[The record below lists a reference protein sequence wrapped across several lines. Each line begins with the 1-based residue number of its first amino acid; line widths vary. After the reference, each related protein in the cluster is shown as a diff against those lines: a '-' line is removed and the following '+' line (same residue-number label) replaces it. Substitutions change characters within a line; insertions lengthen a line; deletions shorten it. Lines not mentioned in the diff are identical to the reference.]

1 MENNN
6 YYPDQNNTQYSAPE
20 YEQPAQS
27 TQYADYS
34 QPQYGAYPQYGSVQ
48 APYAAPIKK
57 NTNLAPVLMGVAAFL
72 ACITFGIAG
81 VIQDIFF
88 RNVDIWTA
96 SASYA
101 STNLYSFFANLF
113 SLLIVGGLGFA
124 SYKSLKGALK
134 FMGCYF
140 LARTV
145 ANLFTN
151 IIFSIYYAVELAKG
165 EYYNYDSVN
174 TVSVISGVFSSI
186 IVIALSVVLLL
197 LLEKFTAKKEA
208 TQTAG
213 FNTPVD
219 MYGNPI
225 IKKDNFVMTAALVS
239 FLTVFITTVG
249 TAIVS
254 VISAGFA
261 SGYGDYTYYLTSSL
275 ISNISEIIF
284 NIITIAVLAGISYA
298 MTKSAE
304 KAAKAVG
311 CYMAGSCIASIIT
324 SLLLFIFY
332 LAFASV
338 ISFSFIGVA
347 QLVINVVSIPITAAV
362 AFVVAKASEDKKQL
376 PVYNP
381 VY

>member
-6 YYPDQNNTQYSAPE
+6 YCPDQNNTQYSAPE

-57 NTNLAPVLMGVAAFL
+57 NTNLAPVLMGVAVFF
-72 ACITFGIAG
+72 ACITFGVAG

-88 RNVDIWTA
+88 RNVDIWT
-96 SASYA
+96 ASYA

-124 SYKSLKGALK
+124 CYKNFKGALK

-151 IIFSIYYAVELAKG
+151 IIYSIYYAVGLAKG

-208 TQTAG
+208 TQAAG

-239 FLTVFITTVG
+239 FLTVFITKVG

-261 SGYGDYTYYLTSSL
+261 SDYGDYTYYLTSSL
-275 ISNISEIIF
+275 ISNISGIIF

-324 SLLLFIFY
+324 SLLLFIFC